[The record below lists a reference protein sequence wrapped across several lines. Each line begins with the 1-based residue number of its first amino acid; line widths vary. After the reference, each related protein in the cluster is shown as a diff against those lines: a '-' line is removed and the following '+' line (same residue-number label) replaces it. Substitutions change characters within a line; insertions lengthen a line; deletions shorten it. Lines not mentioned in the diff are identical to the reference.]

1 MRESRLTT
9 AVSCVQQLL
18 LPRRCIVHSPY
29 FDFILLVHYL
39 FATRQST
46 MSQSIDL
53 ATALELTMDGEHEA
67 KFLALKGLQTK
78 KLKSLMSSID
88 AKDKEI
94 AKLKILG
101 KDNRRAQMI
110 QELRKKIRTHE
121 TINDII
127 KEELQKRTETT
138 VEDVNNIII
147 RKTLAGPKRFRPL
160 SREELENKIID
171 LEKKATKKP
180 SGSGGAAT
188 TSTSVNAEAKSEASA
203 QPKRS
208 RADQDS
214 TLNPGEKVDDVGK
227 FIGLVEEIDDLR
239 RAIRSKDAVIDSQKE
254 EIIRLRSRNAQL
266 IVVEE
271 EADYQERQYGEL
283 KAYNESLL
291 ASLEETTQKLADAL
305 QVSVRLRAENV
316 LENESRVAEIAALHA
331 QSDKYMR
338 QNAQLLA
345 SIAELEVER
354 ENHTSNV
361 HLTRQHTTTIE
372 GTVQQLQATIRSWEE
387 KYARLEEKNQACEK
401 KCVLLSKEVATIDPL
416 KEQLRERNIAYKE
429 LKRNLDEK
437 LRIKTLAGSH
447 SGTTLAQD
455 HSPTGGASSAAEAKE
470 ELHVVKKVEG
480 KGEK

>member
-1 MRESRLTT
+1 M
-9 AVSCVQQLL
+9 AVSCFISHTMGSVIMLL
-18 LPRRCIVHSPY
+18 YMSSKLAYFFPSPRPLS
-29 FDFILLVHYL
+29 ILCS
-39 FATRQST
+39 QP
-46 MSQSIDL
+46 MSQSLDL
-53 ATALELTMDGEHEA
+53 ATALELTMDAEHEA
-67 KFLALKGLQTK
+67 KFLALKSLQTK

-138 VEDVNNIII
+138 IEDVNNIII

-171 LEKKATKKP
+171 LEKKAAKKP
-180 SGSGGAAT
+180 IGGGTSTVT
-188 TSTSVNAEAKSEASA
+188 TSAEYKSETTA
-203 QPKRS
+203 QPKRVKNDNDTS
-208 RADQDS
+208 MD
-214 TLNPGEKVDDVGK
+214 PGEKIDDVGK
-227 FIGLVEEIDDLR
+227 FISLVEELDDLR
-239 RAIRSKDAVIDSQKE
+239 RALRSKDAVIDSQKE

-283 KAYNESLL
+283 KTYNESLL
-291 ASLEETTQKLADAL
+291 SSLEETTQKLAEAL
-305 QVSVRLRAENV
+305 EVSIRLRAENV
-316 LENESRVAEIAALHA
+316 LENESRVAEIDALHA

-354 ENHTSNV
+354 ENHTSKVQLN
-361 HLTRQHTTTIE
+361 RQQTSAIE
-372 GTVQQLQATIRSWEE
+372 GSVQQLQANIHSWEE
-387 KYARLEEKNQACEK
+387 KYARLEEKNLSLER
-401 KCVLLSKEVATIDPL
+401 KCALLSKEVAMIDPL
-416 KEQLRERNIAYKE
+416 KEQLREKNIAYKE
-429 LKRNLDEK
+429 LKRNLEEK
-437 LRIKTLAGSH
+437 MRVKTLQPGGGVAH
-447 SGTTLAQD
+447 PATTTS
-455 HSPTGGASSAAEAKE
+455 SPSLPLTAPAAAEAKE
-470 ELHVVKKVEG
+470 GKEGATPVPIRIEG

>member
-1 MRESRLTT
+1 
-9 AVSCVQQLL
+9 
-18 LPRRCIVHSPY
+18 
-29 FDFILLVHYL
+29 
-39 FATRQST
+39 

-67 KFLALKGLQTK
+67 KFLALKSLQTK

-180 SGSGGAAT
+180 SGGGGAVNT
-188 TSTSVNAEAKSEASA
+188 TTVNAEAKSEATA

-208 RADQDS
+208 RAEQDS

-291 ASLEETTQKLADAL
+291 ANLEETTQKLADAL

-361 HLTRQHTTTIE
+361 NLTRQHTTTIE

-447 SGTTLAQD
+447 SGTSLAQD
-455 HSPTGGASSAAEAKE
+455 HSPTVGASTAAEAKE
-470 ELHVVKKVEG
+470 ELHVVKKIEG